1 MAKIKELRE
10 KTEAELKNVLKD
22 KRESLRKFRF
32 EMGHGKVKNTK
43 EGRGIKKDIARI
55 LTLISAKGGKK

>member
-10 KTEAELKNVLKD
+10 KTESELDNLLKD

-32 EMGHGKVKNTK
+32 EMSHGKVKNTK
-43 EGRGIKKDIARI
+43 EAREIKKDIARI
-55 LTLISAKGGKK
+55 LTLTSTSAKK